1 MQNFNKQQPKPKIN
15 IPKTP
20 QQLFIKKVDNVKQQ
34 QQQQQQQQQP
44 QQQQQQQPQI
54 QLEALKPIKTVKHI
68 DELYSATFLDDY
80 FR

>member
-20 QQLFIKKVDNVKQQ
+20 QQIFLKKADDVKQQ
-34 QQQQQQQQQP
+34 Q
-44 QQQQQQQPQI
+44 I
-54 QLEALKPIKTVKHI
+54 HLEPLKPIKTVKHL
-68 DELYSATFLDDY
+68 DEIYSATFVDDY

>member
-20 QQLFIKKVDNVKQQ
+20 QQLFIKKADDVNK
-34 QQQQQQQQQP
+34 P
-44 QQQQQQQPQI
+44 QPQI
-54 QLEALKPIKTVKHI
+54 HLEPLKSIKTVKYL

>member
-1 MQNFNKQQPKPKIN
+1 MQNFNKQQAKPKLN

-20 QQLFIKKVDNVKQQ
+20 QQLFLKKGDDVK
-34 QQQQQQQQQP
+34 

-54 QLEALKPIKTVKHI
+54 HLEALKPVKTVKYI

>member
-20 QQLFIKKVDNVKQQ
+20 QQLFLKKAGDVKQQ
-34 QQQQQQQQQP
+34 QQQQH
-44 QQQQQQQPQI
+44 QPQI
-54 QLEALKPIKTVKHI
+54 HLEALKPVKTVKYI

-80 FR
+80 FK

>member
-1 MQNFNKQQPKPKIN
+1 MQNFNKQQPGPKIN

-20 QQLFIKKVDNVKQQ
+20 QQLFIKKVDNVKQHQ
-34 QQQQQQQQQP
+34 QQHQQQP
-44 QQQQQQQPQI
+44 QPQI

>member
-20 QQLFIKKVDNVKQQ
+20 QQLFIKKTDDDKQHQ
-34 QQQQQQQQQP
+34 HQH
-44 QQQQQQQPQI
+44 QPQI
-54 QLEALKPIKTVKHI
+54 HLDQLKPIKTVKYL
-68 DELYSATFLDDY
+68 DEIYSATFVDDY